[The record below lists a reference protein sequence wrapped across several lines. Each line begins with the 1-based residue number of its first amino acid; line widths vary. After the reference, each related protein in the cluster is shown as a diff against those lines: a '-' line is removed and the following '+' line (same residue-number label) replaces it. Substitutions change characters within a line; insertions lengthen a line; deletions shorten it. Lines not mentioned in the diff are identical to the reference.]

1 MREISVNDIKKEV
14 AKLCVD
20 ANLQLSPEM
29 EQCIAAA
36 KEKERGEDIR
46 FSHLSSTCLL
56 PPSLEQH
63 LLTSSSLY
71 LLAHLSCPVTTF

>member
-14 AKLCVD
+14 ARLCVE

-36 KEKERGEDIR
+36 KEKYNPT
-46 FSHLSSTCLL
+46 FSTMTMRSQKRI
-56 PPSLEQH
+56 PR
-63 LLTSSSLY
+63 
-71 LLAHLSCPVTTF
+71 